1 MAFMRL
7 CGNGRLVLIFDEL
20 HHNPLLLSQCSRK
33 SEQTRRL
40 NCHGKVSEYR
50 PDAFVLVNKSGVKM
64 TAPRSLGDE
73 S

>member
-1 MAFMRL
+1 MDVQYLYLMNCITTL
-7 CGNGRLVLIFDEL
+7 CFYPSVAE
-20 HHNPLLLSQCSRK
+20 K